1 MNDQL
6 FCIPRRV
13 RIPLAQRAALAHSR
27 LMGNKV
33 FQGTPATTPDPA
45 PQAAQDAPAA
55 PAQVQPA
62 PTIPVAV
69 APAPAHAVQPILEPA
84 RPAKRKNRS

>member
-1 MNDQL
+1 MTDQL
-6 FCIPRRV
+6 FCSPRRV

-33 FQGTPATTPDPA
+33 FQGTPVTTPDPE
-45 PQAAQDAPAA
+45 PQAAQAA
-55 PAQVQPA
+55 PAIPAPVQPA
-62 PTIPVAV
+62 PAVPVAV
-69 APAPAHAVQPILEPA
+69 APPPAPAVQPILEPA